1 MKRRFNYTGRKR
13 IPRKNISIVLNRDQQ
28 GRIRSFRAT
37 INSGGLNLPP
47 DARVYVEAYHRE
59 ELQRFD
65 FGTWGSI
72 SPPPDTRLTGLAHTE
87 NLKFRV
93 LVVDESGEHGKI
105 LAQADRIAPEVPA
118 DRRPILPVEF
128 LDLGQQIWRVEFTG
142 DEGAPLLII
151 NNRIPNIENMAK
163 TDPCF
168 VMYVYPAVIR
178 EVLTRMI
185 FIDRV
190 DNISDP
196 SVDWHRDWLEF
207 SRGILPSEGPPEA
220 ILDPTANGNSE
231 DAVKW
236 IERVVEEFCSSRN
249 EWERYIRLLEGEKT

>member
-1 MKRRFNYTGRKR
+1 MKRRFNYTGRER
-13 IPRKNISIVLNRDQQ
+13 IRKENISIVLNRDQQ
-28 GRIRSFRAT
+28 GRVRSFNAT
-37 INSGGLNLPP
+37 INFDGLNLLP

-65 FGTWGSI
+65 FGTLGGI
-72 SPPPDTRLTGLAHTE
+72 SPPPDTRLSDLAYTE

-105 LAQADRIAPEVPA
+105 LAQADRIAPEAPA
-118 DRRPILPVEF
+118 DRKPILPVEF
-128 LDLGQQIWRVEFTG
+128 RDLGQQIWRVGFTG
-142 DEGAPLLII
+142 EEGAPFLII

-163 TDPCF
+163 TDPHF
-168 VMYVYPAVIR
+168 IMYVYPAIIR

-185 FIDRV
+185 FIDGV

-196 SVDWHRDWLEF
+196 PVDWHRDWLEF
-207 SRGILPSEGPPEA
+207 SRSILPSEGPPEA

-231 DAVKW
+231 DAVEW
-236 IERVVEEFCSSRN
+236 IERVVGEFCSSRN
-249 EWERYIRLLEGEKT
+249 EWERYIRLLEGGET